1 MLRSNLKRERPET
14 GYDYHWKYPALLL
27 DHATSSVM
35 AFFENGATL
44 ALLACIVI

>member
-1 MLRSNLKRERPET
+1 MTTIGNILL
-14 GYDYHWKYPALLL
+14 WLL